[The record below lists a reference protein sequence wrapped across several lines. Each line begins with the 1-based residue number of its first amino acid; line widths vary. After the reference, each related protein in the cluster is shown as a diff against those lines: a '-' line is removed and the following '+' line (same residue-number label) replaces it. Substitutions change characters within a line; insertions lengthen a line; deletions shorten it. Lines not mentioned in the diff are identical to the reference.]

1 MRVPSLGKKKKNTG
15 TTLSPLTCK
24 RDFTFSSASLLS
36 YTLLLLLSPSAR
48 LKSRSRIG
56 LSDRLKTLPFNPP
69 TALLFSPNLSLS
81 FSLSLQSI
89 RSSNLGNVLDLGN
102 RWRIRSVD
110 PIPRFARWFA
120 RTTDRRNERKIG
132 EFIIGANWARL
143 ARFVKAER
151 ILGLE
156 RNVNTLSS

>member
-1 MRVPSLGKKKKNTG
+1 MRVPSLGKKKNTG

-81 FSLSLQSI
+81 LSLAPIDSI
-89 RSSNLGNVLDLGN
+89 LESWESLADSQCRSYTEIRTMIRENDGSKKRKKDRGIYNWRKLGQ
-102 RWRIRSVD
+102 
-110 PIPRFARWFA
+110 A
-120 RTTDRRNERKIG
+120 G
-132 EFIIGANWARL
+132 EIC
-143 ARFVKAER
+143 K
-151 ILGLE
+151 
-156 RNVNTLSS
+156 S

>member
-1 MRVPSLGKKKKNTG
+1 MRVPSLGKKKNTG

-89 RSSNLGNVLDLGN
+89 RFSNLGKCSRSWESLADSQCRSYTEIRTMIRENDGSKKRKKDRGIYNWRKLGQAGEICKSWEDT
-102 RWRIRSVD
+102 R
-110 PIPRFARWFA
+110 
-120 RTTDRRNERKIG
+120 IG
-132 EFIIGANWARL
+132 EKR
-143 ARFVKAER
+143 
-151 ILGLE
+151 
-156 RNVNTLSS
+156 

>member
-1 MRVPSLGKKKKNTG
+1 MRVPSLGKKKNTG

-69 TALLFSPNLSLS
+69 TALLFSPNLSL
-81 FSLSLQSI
+81 FLSLAPIDSI
-89 RSSNLGNVLDLGN
+89 LESWKCSRSWESLADSQCRSYTEIRTMIRENDGSKKRKKDRGIYNWRKLGQ
-102 RWRIRSVD
+102 
-110 PIPRFARWFA
+110 A
-120 RTTDRRNERKIG
+120 G
-132 EFIIGANWARL
+132 EIC
-143 ARFVKAER
+143 K
-151 ILGLE
+151 
-156 RNVNTLSS
+156 S